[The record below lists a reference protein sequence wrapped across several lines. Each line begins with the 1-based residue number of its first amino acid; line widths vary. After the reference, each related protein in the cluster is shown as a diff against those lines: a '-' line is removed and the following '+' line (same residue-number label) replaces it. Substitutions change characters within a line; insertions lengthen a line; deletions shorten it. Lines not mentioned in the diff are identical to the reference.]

1 MPALIEPL
9 SLFRASRYAI
19 VGLLVLS
26 IIAFWP
32 SYLTVAP
39 STLSIY
45 HHLHAVTATA
55 WLLLLFVQPLLA
67 ISGQIAL
74 HKALGR
80 VSYVLM
86 PILLFSMIG
95 LAHAV
100 MQGKTEIDLEI
111 EVFLSYV
118 RLVGSGALAV
128 FYVLA
133 VAYRRTTPIHARL
146 MLCTA
151 LPLIEPVANRIGLRV
166 LNDWSFNYQ
175 YLSMGIMAAVL
186 LSCMW
191 SERRSPAGRWVFP
204 LALAGLLVVYIPLL
218 LRFYKWGSI
227 YDVWRQGV
235 LWFASL
241 PIP

>member
-1 MPALIEPL
+1 LDIKIDPPGLFKIVPL
-9 SLFRASRYAI
+9 FVVSLFVLTI
-19 VGLLVLS
+19 V
-26 IIAFWP
+26 AFWP

-55 WLLLLFVQPLLA
+55 WLVLLFVQPLLA
-67 ISGQIAL
+67 ISGRIAL
-74 HKALGR
+74 HKSLGR
-80 VSYVLM
+80 LTYVLM
-86 PILLFSMIG
+86 PILLFSMVG
-95 LAHAV
+95 LAHSII
-100 MQGKTEIDLEI
+100 QGKTETDLEI

-118 RLVGSGALAV
+118 RLVGSGTLAL
-128 FYVLA
+128 FYLLA
-133 VAYRRTTPIHARL
+133 IAYRHNTPVHARL

-175 YLSMGIMAAVL
+175 YLSMGIMAAIL
-186 LSCMW
+186 LSCIW
-191 SERRSPAGRWVFP
+191 AERRSRSARLVFP
-204 LALAGLLVVYIPLL
+204 FALAGLFVAYLPLL
-218 LRFYKWGSI
+218 LRFYKWGST
-227 YDVWRQGV
+227 YDLWRQCV